1 MRSTNCFA
9 SFAVLAFSATA
20 FAQAPGVLTVAE
32 PQKLVVKRGENATSA
47 LKLAVKEGYHVN
59 SNTPAEAYLI
69 PLKITWDSAGPLEAV
84 ELVYPKPKQ
93 EKYEFSEKPLSV
105 FDGEF
110 EVKTTFKRSA
120 TAAPGPASLSGKIR
134 YQACND
140 KMCLPPKTLE
150 IRLPLLLQ

>member
-1 MRSTNCFA
+1 MNCFA
-9 SFAVLAFSATA
+9 SIAAVALSAVA

-32 PQKLVVKRGENATSA
+32 PQKLVVKRGENAVST
-47 LKLAVKEGYHVN
+47 LILTVKEGYHVN

-69 PLKITWDSAGPLEAV
+69 PLKITWDPAGPLEAV
-84 ELVYPKPKQ
+84 EVAYPKPKQ

-105 FDGEF
+105 FDGEIGL
-110 EVKTTFKRSA
+110 KTTFKRSA

-150 IRLPLLLQ
+150 VRLPLLLQ